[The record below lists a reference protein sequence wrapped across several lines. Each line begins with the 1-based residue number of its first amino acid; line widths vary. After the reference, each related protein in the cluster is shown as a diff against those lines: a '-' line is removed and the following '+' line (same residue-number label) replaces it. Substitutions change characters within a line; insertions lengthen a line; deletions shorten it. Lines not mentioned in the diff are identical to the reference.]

1 MSSTFTSKRLYLRG
15 LLRDVT
21 PQILL
26 KYLSC
31 YGKVSEVKFIRDYAF
46 VQFESSKDAQVVHD
60 TYHNQP
66 LLGKKIT
73 IQFARPLRKD
83 MPSFTS
89 STSSDTLVPD
99 VPEERPANPRNPA
112 RYPVIIMNL
121 HRDVRWQE
129 LKDFGRLTGCLVA
142 YCDLDQ
148 GRNGRGFIEYFT
160 RKDAEKAIRT
170 LDGRR
175 LLGNEVRVVGWERS
189 RSRTRR
195 GRSRSRSVPDYH
207 ERSRR
212 SCSPPRRSTRE
223 SPRDLYFSN
232 GDSIT
237 TVYEPRSAYH
247 YPPPPPPPYPYHT
260 LDKQS
265 RPYFCPEEAQSPY
278 REMGYGW
285 DTLHYYDYY
294 NSGQYGEDRAGH
306 SYGMAAYE

>member
-1 MSSTFTSKRLYLRG
+1 ML
-15 LLRDVT
+15 
-21 PQILL
+21 Q
-26 KYLSC
+26 YLSC

-46 VQFESSKDAQVVHD
+46 VQFESAKDAQVVHD

-66 LLGKKIT
+66 LLGKRIT

-83 MPSFTS
+83 MPSFVS
-89 STSSDTLVPD
+89 STSSDTLVVPD

-142 YCDLDQ
+142 YCDLDPS
-148 GRNGRGFIEYFT
+148 RHGRGFIEYFT

-189 RSRTRR
+189 RSRTHR
-195 GRSRSRSVPDYH
+195 GRSRSPDYH

-212 SCSPPRRSTRE
+212 SCSPRRSTRD
-223 SPRDLYFSN
+223 SPRDTYF
-232 GDSIT
+232 DSIT
-237 TVYEPRSAYH
+237 TVYEPRSAYYH
-247 YPPPPPPPYPYHT
+247 YPPPPPPHPYHT
-260 LDKQS
+260 VDKPS
-265 RPYFCPEEAQSPY
+265 RPYFFPEEASPHC
-278 REMGYGW
+278 ETGYGW

-306 SYGMAAYE
+306 HSYAMAAYE